1 MQRTPALRTALK
13 RSFAAPSSSSS
24 SSALV
29 SPHSLVIAR
38 TSARP
43 AAAQAQAAPAAP
55 RLAPL
60 DWRLVTRAFATY
72 PPRPSSSSAPAPLGT
87 ASSSGHTS
95 HSSSS
100 SSSSSSNRNEPD
112 DPDDSSKV
120 PLTQRIKYLFRK
132 HGWTALVVYL
142 VLSAADFAACFLVI
156 SAIGADR
163 VREAED
169 WVLGHLGWRR
179 QSEDG
184 SEPAGKWRRAV
195 DGFRERRAAQAAIHP
210 RGQDA
215 HPSPAAAQAVSE
227 GATAGEVREAERKGR
242 SAASTYATTAVL
254 AYAVHKTLLLP
265 FRVGVTVAV
274 TPRVVR
280 TLQSWGCVLLS
291 LPPSLFAC
299 RCSSAALR
307 PSS

>member
-1 MQRTPALRTALK
+1 MQRTPALRTALR
-13 RSFAAPSSSSS
+13 RSLASPSSSSS
-24 SSALV
+24 PAGLV
-29 SPHSLVIAR
+29 ASHSLVIAR
-38 TSARP
+38 SSPKPAQGTAR
-43 AAAQAQAAPAAP
+43 APP
-55 RLAPL
+55 RLAQL
-60 DWRLVTRAFATY
+60 DWRLVTRAFATHS
-72 PPRPSSSSAPAPLGT
+72 PPRTSSSASAPPVGT
-87 ASSSGHTS
+87 A
-95 HSSSS
+95 
-100 SSSSSSNRNEPD
+100 SSSSSSNHQSNSHNSSSSNTEPN

-163 VREAED
+163 VRDAED

-179 QSEDG
+179 QSDDG

-195 DGFRERRAAQAAIHP
+195 DGFRERRAAHAAIHP
-210 RGQDA
+210 KGHDA

-227 GATAGEVREAERKGR
+227 GATPREVREAERKGR

-280 TLQSWGCVLLS
+280 TLQSWGWKVGMAAGA
-291 LPPSLFAC
+291 PPTAK
-299 RCSSAALR
+299 AAAAAAGKAAA
-307 PSS
+307 P

>member
-13 RSFAAPSSSSS
+13 RSLASPSSSSP
-24 SSALV
+24 ARLV
-29 SPHSLVIAR
+29 ASHSLVIAR
-38 TSARP
+38 TSPSP
-43 AAAQAQAAPAAP
+43 AAATAAA
-55 RLAPL
+55 RQLAPL
-60 DWRLVTRAFATY
+60 DWRLVTRAFATH
-72 PPRPSSSSAPAPLGT
+72 PASSASAPLGT
-87 ASSSGHTS
+87 APSPSSHQHQHSQS
-95 HSSSS
+95 NSNSSSS
-100 SSSSSSNRNEPD
+100 SSSTEPN

-179 QSEDG
+179 QSDDG

-210 RGQDA
+210 KGQDA

-227 GATAGEVREAERKGR
+227 GATQGEVREAERKGR

-280 TLQSWGCVLLS
+280 TLQSWGWKVGMAAGA
-291 LPPSLFAC
+291 PPTAK
-299 RCSSAALR
+299 AAAAAAGKAAA
-307 PSS
+307 P

>member
-13 RSFAAPSSSSS
+13 RTLAAPSSSSS
-24 SSALV
+24 SLPSTR
-29 SPHSLVIAR
+29 SLVIAR
-38 TSARP
+38 TSARAP
-43 AAAQAQAAPAAP
+43 QAPRAPP

-60 DWRLVTRAFATY
+60 DWQLVTRAFATH
-72 PPRPSSSSAPAPLGT
+72 PPRPSSSAPAPLGT
-87 ASSSGHTS
+87 ASSSSHNS

-100 SSSSSSNRNEPD
+100 NSSSNSEPN

-227 GATAGEVREAERKGR
+227 GARAGEVREAERKGR

-280 TLQSWGCVLLS
+280 TLQSWGWKVGMAAGA
-291 LPPSLFAC
+291 PPTAK
-299 RCSSAALR
+299 AAAAAAGKAAA
-307 PSS
+307 P